1 MRQTPAPSAVVHV
14 IDDVDDALV
23 LLKEPRRRILELAR
37 DGVSAVDLALQL
49 GETRQRLGYHLRQLV
64 EADLL
69 SEETGERRGAVVE
82 KRYRARAEVYALSP
96 DLLGPLAARLDAGDR
111 QSLAHLLGAVHQVQR
126 DVTAVLESGPETRVP
141 TLTLS
146 TRIRFADA
154 AERGAFADAL
164 VRALTDVVAH
174 HARAFEST
182 DAVTPDGEPF
192 RLTLTLH
199 PTLP

>member
-1 MRQTPAPSAVVHV
+1 MSSPHAASAPIRI
-14 IDDVDDALV
+14 IDDVDEALV

-37 DGVSAVDLALQL
+37 DGVSAVDLAERL

-64 EADLL
+64 DAGLL
-69 SEETGERRGAVVE
+69 AEETGERRGAVVE
-82 KRYRARAEVYALSP
+82 KRYRARAEAYALSP
-96 DLLGPLAARLDAGDR
+96 DLLGALAARLTPGDR
-111 QSLAHLLGAVHQVQR
+111 ESLAHLLGAVHQVQR
-126 DVTAVLESGPETRVP
+126 DVTAVLESGPDTRVP

-164 VRALTDVVAH
+164 VRALTDVVAR
-174 HARAFEST
+174 HARPFEATVPDAT
-182 DAVTPDGEPF
+182 DAEPF

-199 PTLP
+199 PTPS

>member
-1 MRQTPAPSAVVHV
+1 MNRIPPDLESVQI
-14 IDDVDDALV
+14 IDDVERALV

-37 DGVSAVDLALQL
+37 AGVSAVDLADRL

-64 EADLL
+64 DAGLL
-69 SEETGERRGAVVE
+69 DEETGERRGAVVE
-82 KRYRARAEVYALSP
+82 KRYRARADSYALSP
-96 DLLGPLAARLDAGDR
+96 DLLGPLAARLSGGDR
-111 QSLAHLLGAVHQVQR
+111 ESLAHLLGAVHQVQR

-164 VRALTDVVAH
+164 VRALTDVVARC
-174 HARAFEST
+174 ARPFEVT
-182 DAVTPDGEPF
+182 EPDAKDAEPF

-199 PTLP
+199 PTPS